1 MASARTR
8 PGADR
13 AGLGVLTYFYGLV
26 TLAGLVVT
34 LGTAFFL
41 VRGPFLGG
49 ALLEPIPLLAAL
61 CGFVVGIVVLTWGAT
76 RALGVGSR
84 I

>member
-1 MASARTR
+1 MALSLRR
-8 PGADR
+8 LGGDR

-26 TLAGLVVT
+26 TLVGLTVT
-34 LGTAFFL
+34 LGTGFLL

-61 CGFVVGIVVLTWGAT
+61 GGFVVGIVVLTWGAT